1 MRYAQ
6 INSLEVS
13 VIGLGCNNFGR
24 ALDLDGTKLVVD
36 AALDAGVTFFD
47 TSDNYGQGRSEL
59 YLAGALGNR
68 RDDVVI
74 ASKFGQAFPQV
85 EGSGGARPEYIR
97 SAIERSLRQL
107 DTDRIDLYQ
116 LHWPD
121 PDTPIAETVGAMAQ
135 LVDEGK
141 VVEIGCCNLDA
152 VQLAEAIAASE
163 SAGHPLFVSNQVH
176 YSMLHREP
184 ETNGL
189 AALCEDKGVSLLP
202 YYPLACGML
211 TGKIERGSEP
221 TGRLSMDRYAHY
233 LTDGNFDLVER
244 LRGFASDREVT
255 MAQVA
260 IGWLLAQP
268 SVPAITPGA
277 TKPAQVAENASA
289 SEWEPSDADLR
300 ELAAT
305 LGDPT

>member
-1 MRYAQ
+1 MRYAR
-6 INSLEVS
+6 INTLTVS

-24 ALDLDGTKLVVD
+24 ALDPDGTRQVVD
-36 AALDAGVTFFD
+36 AAIEEGVTFFD
-47 TSDNYGQGRSEL
+47 TSDNYGEGRSES
-59 YLAGALGNR
+59 YLAAALGDR

-74 ASKFGQAFPQV
+74 ASKFGQTFPQV
-85 EGSGGARPEYIR
+85 EDSGGARPEYIR

-121 PDTPIAETVGAMAQ
+121 PETPIADTIGTMAE

-141 VVEIGCCNLDA
+141 VIEIGCCNLGA
-152 VQLAEAIAASE
+152 AQLSEAIAVSE
-163 SAGHPLFVSNQVH
+163 SAGLPLFVSDQVQ
-176 YSMLHREP
+176 YSMLHRDP

-189 AALCEDKGVSLLP
+189 AELCAAKAVSLLP

-211 TGKIERGSEP
+211 TGKVERGSQP
-221 TGRLSMDRYAHY
+221 TGRLAMDRYAHY
-233 LTDGNFDLVER
+233 LTEENFDIVER
-244 LRGFASDREVT
+244 LSDFASRRGVT

-268 SVPAITPGA
+268 TVPAITPGA
-277 TKPAQVAENASA
+277 TSAAQIIENASA
-289 SEWEPSDADLR
+289 AGWVPTADDLD
-300 ELAAT
+300 ELEAA
-305 LGDPT
+305 LGPVA

>member
-6 INSLEVS
+6 INSLTVS

-24 ALDLDGTKLVVD
+24 ALDRDGTRSVVS
-36 AALDAGVTFFD
+36 AALDQGVNFFD
-47 TSDNYGQGRSEL
+47 TSDNYGEGRSES
-59 YLAGALGNR
+59 YLAAALGSR

-74 ASKFGQAFPQV
+74 ASKFGQSFPQV

-97 SAIERSLRQL
+97 SAIERSLGQL

-121 PDTPIAETVGAMAQ
+121 PETPIADTIGTMAE
-135 LVDEGK
+135 LVAEGK

-152 VQLAEAIAASE
+152 DQLAQAIEASE
-163 SAGHPLFVSNQVH
+163 SAGLPLFVSNQVQ
-176 YSMLHREP
+176 YSMLHRDP
-184 ETNGL
+184 EHNGL
-189 AALCEDKGVSLLP
+189 ADLCAAKGVSLLP

-211 TGKIERGSEP
+211 TGKVARGSRP
-221 TGRLSMDRYAHY
+221 TGRLAMDRYAHY
-233 LTDGNFDLVER
+233 LTDENFDVTER
-244 LRGFASDREVT
+244 LADFAGDRQIT

-268 SVPAITPGA
+268 VVPAITPGA
-277 TKPAQVAENASA
+277 TSADQVVENASGA
-289 SEWEPSDADLR
+289 DWEPTASDLQ
-300 ELAAT
+300 ELEAA
-305 LGDPT
+305 LAPVA